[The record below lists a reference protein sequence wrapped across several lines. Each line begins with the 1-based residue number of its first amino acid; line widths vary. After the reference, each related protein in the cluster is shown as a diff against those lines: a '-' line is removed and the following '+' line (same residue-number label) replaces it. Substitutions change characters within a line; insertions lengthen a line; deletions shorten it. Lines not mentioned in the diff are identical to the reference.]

1 MRRTLEN
8 LAHIRGKK
16 EKEFTSKLEEIN
28 LKLEVFIKSRSSSR
42 ADQHLSELDTLL
54 EQKKIDQTLFNQRI
68 SEILKLQHKDREE
81 TNQTINQLFSLF
93 RELGSIHF
101 ELVDAKDKEYDAL
114 SSNHVGMIFKSMEW
128 RVSKLAAEAEDAN
141 VLMKKFI
148 LLKEHLDRLLT
159 VLSKG
164 EKPSPSQ
171 IEKIL
176 LPLEEWKYT
185 GFENRHRGSESEV
198 KRQQENYLQY
208 FNPTGKKVLDLGCGR
223 GEFIKAL
230 LEKGVPAEGID
241 LNEQMIDICRDKGLN
256 CRKADILATLGQ
268 QVDGS
273 LGGIFSSQVIE
284 HLPPDYLSR
293 MIELAYIKLAPSSYI
308 VLETVNPLS
317 LFALVQIYFLDLTH
331 QQPVHPQALKF
342 LLECS
347 GFESVEIKYSGQL
360 DQERLQEL
368 PGRDETACIHNANI
382 DKLNELLYAPPNYAA
397 IAQKK

>member
-8 LAHIRGKK
+8 LAQIREKK
-16 EKEFTSKLEEIN
+16 EKEFASKLDEIN
-28 LKLEVFIKSRSSSR
+28 LKLKAFLKSQSDSQINS
-42 ADQHLSELDTLL
+42 HLSGLKELL
-54 EQKKIDQTLFNQRI
+54 EQKKIDQALFNRRVI
-68 SEILKLQHKDREE
+68 EVLKLQQKNQEDTNE
-81 TNQTINQLFSLF
+81 TISHLFSLF
-93 RELGSIHF
+93 RELEHIHL
-101 ELVDAKDKEYDAL
+101 ELVDVKDKEYDAL

-141 VLMKKFI
+141 ILMKKFI
-148 LLKEHLDRLLT
+148 LLREHLDRLLT

-164 EKPSPSQ
+164 GKPSSSQ
-171 IEKIL
+171 VEKIL
-176 LPLEEWKYT
+176 LPIKEWKYT
-185 GFENRHRGSESEV
+185 GFENRYRGSETEV

-223 GEFIKAL
+223 GEFIEAL
-230 LEKGVPAEGID
+230 IEKGIPAEGID
-241 LNEQMIDICRDKGLN
+241 LNEQMVDICRDKGLN
-256 CRKADILATLGQ
+256 CRQADILDTLNQ
-268 QVDGS
+268 QEDDS

-284 HLPPDYLSR
+284 HLPPDYLGR
-293 MIELAYIKLAPSSYI
+293 MIELAYIKLAPTSHI

-347 GFESVEIKYSGQL
+347 GFEGVEISYSGQL

-368 PGRDETACIHNANI
+368 PARDEVASILNANI

-397 IAQKK
+397 IAIKE

>member
-1 MRRTLEN
+1 ML
-8 LAHIRGKK
+8 
-16 EKEFTSKLEEIN
+16 
-28 LKLEVFIKSRSSSR
+28 LK
-42 ADQHLSELDTLL
+42 
-54 EQKKIDQTLFNQRI
+54 QKKIDQTLFNQKI
-68 SEILKLQHKDREE
+68 TEIIKLQQKDREQ
-81 TNQTINQLFSLF
+81 TNQTINQLFSLI
-93 RELGSIHF
+93 RKLEQIHL

-141 VLMKKFI
+141 ALMKKFI

-164 EKPSPSQ
+164 ERPSPPQ
-171 IEKIL
+171 VEKIL
-176 LPLEEWKYT
+176 LPLEEWKYP

-198 KRQQENYLQY
+198 KRQQEDYLHY
-208 FNPTGKKVLDLGCGR
+208 FKPAGKKVLDLGCGR
-223 GEFIKAL
+223 GEFIEAL
-230 LEKGVPAEGID
+230 RGKGISAEGID

-256 CRKADILATLGQ
+256 CRKADILDTLSQ
-268 QVDGS
+268 QEDGS

-293 MIELAYIKLAPSSYI
+293 MMELAYFKLAPSSNI

-331 QQPVHPQALKF
+331 QQPVHPEALKF

-347 GFESVEIKYSGQL
+347 GFKDVEIKYSGQL
-360 DQERLQEL
+360 TQERLQEL
-368 PGRDETACIHNANI
+368 PGRDEIACILNANI
-382 DKLNELLYAPPNYAA
+382 DKLNELLFAPPNYAA